1 MPKVTA
7 STVVSLFSGIGG
19 IELGLSAAGFKP
31 LLFCEADVHAQAV
44 LRQHWPDVEI
54 SDDVRTLSAIPPCD
68 VITAGFP
75 CQDLSQAGNKAGITG
90 KNSGLVEHL
99 FRLLSGL
106 SFEPEWI
113 VIENVPYML
122 SLNNGHAMEHVL
134 DRLEGLGF
142 KWAYRSID
150 ARAFGIPQRRV
161 RVVLLASRV
170 NDPTAALW
178 TDNTSTI
185 ADLKPANIEEGA
197 AYGFYWTEGSRGL
210 GWVKNAIPP
219 IKGGSGLG
227 IPSAPAIWRPK
238 LGQVGKPVI
247 EDGER
252 LQGFPAGWTEAAV
265 GKAGGRVGA
274 RWRLVG
280 NAVNVE
286 MAKWIGVRLS
296 EKRMPVVLEEGAIRP
311 DKPYPASA
319 HGFQGRRRS
328 LALNQFPVIKP
339 MIRIEDFLEL
349 ELQVLS
355 QKAALG
361 FLHRA
366 LTTPKLVYAPDFL
379 DFLKSYCGIDHHY
392 WYGGIERIALSAAG
406 KGARAKF

>member
-1 MPKVTA
+1 MTRFDT

-19 IELGLSAAGFKP
+19 IELGLADSGFKP
-31 LLFCEADVHAQAV
+31 RLFCESDPHAQAV
-44 LRQHWPDVEI
+44 LRRHWPEAEI
-54 SDDVRTLSAIPPCD
+54 ADDVRTLRAIPPCD

-75 CQDLSQAGNKAGITG
+75 CQDLSQAGKKAGITG
-90 KNSGLVEHL
+90 KNSGLVDHL
-99 FRLLSGL
+99 FRLLSHL
-106 SFEPEWI
+106 TFEPEWI
-113 VIENVPYML
+113 VVENVPYML
-122 SLNNGHAMEHVL
+122 SLNNGHAMEYVL

-142 KWAYRSID
+142 RWAYRSID
-150 ARAFGIPQRRV
+150 ARAFGVPQRRV

-178 TDNTSTI
+178 TEPTSGI
-185 ADLKPANIEEGA
+185 ADLKPAHIEKGA

-227 IPSAPAIWRPK
+227 IPSAPAVWRPHK
-238 LGQVGKPVI
+238 QQVGKPVI
-247 EDGER
+247 GDGER
-252 LQGFPAGWTEAAV
+252 LQGFPTAWTEAATDI
-265 GKAGGRVGA
+265 GKGRVGA

-286 MAKWIGVRLS
+286 MARWIGTRLGIKNTS
-296 EKRMPVVLEEGAIRP
+296 LAVEEGFLQP

-328 LALNQFPVIKP
+328 LALNQFPIAKKMVA
-339 MIRIEDFLEL
+339 IEDFLHL
-349 ELQVLS
+349 ELQPLS

-366 LTTPKLVYAPDFL
+366 LTTPKLVYAPEFIG
-379 DFLKSYCGIDHHY
+379 FLKTYCGVDRHY
-392 WYGGIERIALSAAG
+392 WYGGVQRLAG
-406 KGARAKF
+406 

>member
-1 MPKVTA
+1 MCKVRA
-7 STVVSLFSGIGG
+7 ATVVSLFSGIGG
-19 IELGLSAAGFKP
+19 IELGLSESGFKP
-31 LLFCEADVHAQAV
+31 RLFCEADTQAQAV
-44 LRQHWPDVEI
+44 LRRHWPDVEF
-54 SDDVRTLSAIPPCD
+54 SDDVRTLPVIPPCD

-75 CQDLSQAGNKAGITG
+75 CQDLSQAGKKAGITG

-106 SFEPEWI
+106 TFEPEWI

-122 SLNNGHAMEHVL
+122 SLNNGHAIEYVL
-134 DRLEGLGF
+134 DRLEELGF

-150 ARAFGIPQRRV
+150 ARAFGVPQRRV

-178 TDNTSTI
+178 TDATTAIS
-185 ADLKPANIEEGA
+185 DLKPANLEEGA

-227 IPSAPAIWRPK
+227 IPSAPAVWRPT
-238 LGQVGKPVI
+238 LQQVGKPII

-252 LQGFPAGWTEAAV
+252 LQGFPAGWTEAAIDV
-265 GKAGGRVGA
+265 GRGRVGA

-296 EKRMPVVLEEGAIRP
+296 EKRIPRAVGEGLIQP
-311 DKPYPASA
+311 DKPYPPSA

-328 LALNQFPVIKP
+328 LALNQFPVVNP
-339 MIRIEDFLEL
+339 MTAIEDFLEHD
-349 ELQVLS
+349 LQPLS

-366 LTTPKLVYAPDFL
+366 LTTPKLVYAPEFL
-379 DFLKSYCGIDHHY
+379 NFLKAYCGIDRQY
-392 WYGGIERIALSAAG
+392 WYGGIERIAV
-406 KGARAKF
+406 